1 MEYLNI
7 VQQYKISTGKCVDEY
22 LVTKYK
28 SSQWIKHANVIEYSA
43 VYQGK
48 RVIYKWVIQSK
59 EIVANN
65 DNAKE
70 ITPEPI
76 KIF

>member
-1 MEYLNI
+1 MEYLKI
-7 VQQYKISTGKCVDEY
+7 VQQHKLPTGVCVDEY

-28 SSQWIKHANVIEYSA
+28 NSHWMKHANVVEYSA
-43 VYQGK
+43 LSQGK
-48 RVIYKWVIQSK
+48 RVFYKWLIQSK

-76 KIF
+76 KIV